1 MPVEDLLSLKTININ
16 IIMFIKQ
23 VIKFILLLL
32 HIVNGNFFDRQV
44 SMKIHIFNIVS
55 INQDFL
61 TNVSVDK

>member
-23 VIKFILLLL
+23 VIRFILLLL
-32 HIVNGNFFDRQV
+32 PIVNGNFFDRQV

-61 TNVSVDK
+61 TNVSVVK